1 MNLLTILLNK
11 IDLIRFHVLYV
22 FPIYMHVGVEGVTH
36 DEFVMDLTNMNK
48 LCC

>member
-1 MNLLTILLNK
+1 MHFFYVSIKHYITLFVITRGLL
-11 IDLIRFHVLYV
+11 
-22 FPIYMHVGVEGVTH
+22 HVGVEGVTH